1 MLTAIGLMTVDRG
14 LDLAQPDDLQQSRN
28 GPKGNIALTARCGV
42 LSPVDLA
49 RAGIPDASNDH

>member
-1 MLTAIGLMTVDRG
+1 MTVDRG